1 MIYTNDHRPAH
12 VHVWE
17 GRRQALFHL
26 NCPHGPI
33 ELRENYGFS
42 WPEVNELARLLQ
54 QHVQALCERW
64 STIHGEH

>member
-17 GRRQALFHL
+17 GGRQVVFNL
-26 NCPHGPI
+26 NCPTGPI

-42 WPEVNELARLLQ
+42 WSEVNNLARLLQ
-54 QHVQALCERW
+54 THIQALCAQWRE
-64 STIHGEH
+64 IHGNH